1 MLEYPILSVFERLFS
16 ARILGFFVGSIL
28 SPYPNFVILVNA
40 KGLMLI
46 VIAFISKLVKPAIS
60 GELTKWDGTS
70 GLWF

>member
-1 MLEYPILSVFERLFS
+1 MLEYPILPVFKRFFS
-16 ARILGFFVGSIL
+16 ASILGFFVGSIL
-28 SPYPNFVILVNA
+28 SPSPKFVISVNA

-46 VIAFISKLVKPAIS
+46 VIAFNSKLVKPAIS